1 MDELTPLTREGHS
14 ADVRVR
20 AVSPAARRA
29 AAFTLVETV
38 IALGILSVGVL
49 AVAASL
55 LTALK
60 FSTNSRAA
68 THAMYLAEEQIEIM
82 RLMPPA
88 DVLAMV
94 PDDSFADDS
103 SNPIDPDPGDDD
115 TTQFIR
121 RWRIQDDTPEDG
133 MMTITIE
140 VDYADRLGIT
150 RTVGLRTL
158 KSTI

>member
-1 MDELTPLTREGHS
+1 MDAVTSVLRREPS
-14 ADVRVR
+14 TDARVR
-20 AVSPAARRA
+20 AASPAARRA
-29 AAFTLVETV
+29 AAFTLLETV

-49 AVAASL
+49 GVAASL

-68 THAMYLAEEQIEIM
+68 SQAMYLAEEQVEIM
-82 RLMPPA
+82 RLMQPA

-94 PDDSFADDS
+94 PDDNFFDDP

-115 TTQFIR
+115 STQFVR

-140 VDYADRLGIT
+140 VDYTDRLGIT
-150 RTVGLRTL
+150 RTVDLRTL
-158 KSTI
+158 KAAF

>member
-1 MDELTPLTREGHS
+1 MDELTSFYREEHS
-14 ADVRVR
+14 AGARVR
-20 AVSPAARRA
+20 ALSPAARRA
-29 AAFTLVETV
+29 AAFTLLETV

-68 THAMYLAEEQIEIM
+68 THAMYLAEEQVEIM

-94 PDDSFADDS
+94 PDDNFADDAL
-103 SNPIDPDPGDDD
+103 NPIDPDTGDDD
-115 TTQFIR
+115 TTQFNR

-158 KSTI
+158 KATI

>member
-1 MDELTPLTREGHS
+1 MDELTSFSREEHS
-14 ADVRVR
+14 ADARVR
-20 AVSPAARRA
+20 AGSPAARRA
-29 AAFTLVETV
+29 AAFTLLETV

-55 LTALK
+55 LTSIK
-60 FSTNSRAA
+60 FSTTSRSA

-82 RLMPPA
+82 RLMLPA

-94 PDDSFADDS
+94 PDDNFADDP

-150 RTVGLRTL
+150 RTVGLQTL
-158 KSTI
+158 KAAI

>member
-1 MDELTPLTREGHS
+1 MDELTSFYRKEHA
-14 ADVRVR
+14 ADARVR
-20 AVSPAARRA
+20 AGSPTAQRA
-29 AAFTLVETV
+29 AAFTLLETV
-38 IALGILSVGVL
+38 IALGILAVGVL

-68 THAMYLAEEQIEIM
+68 SHAMYLAEEQVEIM

-94 PDDSFADDS
+94 PDDNFTDDP

-115 TTQFIR
+115 STQFAR
-121 RWRIQDDTPEDG
+121 RWRIQDDTPEAG

-158 KSTI
+158 KATI